1 MRLVTREHTLC
12 DSIYIKFKA
21 KQNSSMVFQVRTVPL
36 RRKKEVT
43 VGRGMRWALGAG
55 TLLFL
60 DLGGRYMVVF
70 ALR

>member
-1 MRLVTREHTLC
+1 
-12 DSIYIKFKA
+12 
-21 KQNSSMVFQVRTVPL
+21 MVFQVRTVPL
-36 RRKKEVT
+36 RRKKEVA
-43 VGRGMRWALGAG
+43 VGRGVRWALGAG